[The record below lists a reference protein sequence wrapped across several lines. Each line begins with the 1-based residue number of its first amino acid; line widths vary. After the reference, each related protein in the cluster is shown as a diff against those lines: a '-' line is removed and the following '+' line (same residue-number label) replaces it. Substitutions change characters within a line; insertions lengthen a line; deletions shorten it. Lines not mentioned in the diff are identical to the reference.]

1 VKDEEDTSLPYN
13 DVNFKIF
20 MEAKHEGGHYFKV
33 KYNWFGTSSTPA
45 SEKGQKPNF
54 KEDTLDTGY
63 MKDWN
68 LVQIEGETPVQQSA
82 EEDKSAPQTTSKSSK
97 KPAGK
102 DAKKAA
108 AGALEEITDN
118 RPREVNYTK
127 NFAEE
132 GVTAT
137 KGTEDFAKF
146 FETFLFTFQIWK
158 VERETQQESLQEE
171 CSLDL
176 T

>member
-1 VKDEEDTSLPYN
+1 MKEEEDTSLPYN

-33 KYNWFGTSSTPA
+33 KFNWFGNSSTPA
-45 SEKGQKPNF
+45 SEKGQVPQY
-54 KEDTLDTGY
+54 KEDVVDTGF

-68 LVQIEGETPVQQSA
+68 LVQIEGETPVQQQP
-82 EEDKSAPQTTSKSSK
+82 EETSAPQATSKGSK

-132 GVTAT
+132 GITAT
-137 KGTEDFAKF
+137 KGSEEFATF
-146 FETFLFTFQIWK
+146 FEKFMFT
-158 VERETQQESLQEE
+158 L
-171 CSLDL
+171 
-176 T
+176 